1 MRVTSRLPGQQST
14 GSRNCQIRSQHN
26 GRDPAEVLTNHVFSL
41 CECERFGSAS
51 TCAQGDAV
59 GNGRGGCFANMWTN
73 PCARNLSTANV
84 SAELKCKGTAK
95 RSWKPR
101 PVLLYS
107 PETGPYPSE
116 ALRMWHS
123 KCFSI
128 C

>member
-59 GNGRGGCFANMWTN
+59 GNGRGGCFAKMRTN

-84 SAELKCKGTAK
+84 SAELKCQSTARAPGNPGRYSYTLPK
-95 RSWKPR
+95 QDRAHLSGIIYLTQGMV
-101 PVLLYS
+101 PV
-107 PETGPYPSE
+107 
-116 ALRMWHS
+116 
-123 KCFSI
+123 
-128 C
+128 